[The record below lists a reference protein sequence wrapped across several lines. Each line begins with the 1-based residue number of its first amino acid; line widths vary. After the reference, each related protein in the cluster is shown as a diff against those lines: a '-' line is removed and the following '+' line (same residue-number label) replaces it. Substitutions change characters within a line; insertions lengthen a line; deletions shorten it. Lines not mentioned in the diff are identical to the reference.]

1 MLLPTVL
8 GLVERP
14 QRAHVL
20 AHEHVL
26 RSAAE
31 TATSETKIEL
41 VNLWQVRC
49 SPFDNKLNMQ
59 LISVAEA
66 AQELKLARWPFAQVT
81 NIFFAFS
88 L

>member
-14 QRAHVL
+14 QHAHIV

-26 RSAAE
+26 RSTAG
-31 TATSETKIEL
+31 TATCEIKIEL

-49 SPFDNKLNMQ
+49 SPIDNKLNMQ
-59 LISVAEA
+59 LVSIAEA
-66 AQELKLARWPFAQVT
+66 AQELKLAR
-81 NIFFAFS
+81 
-88 L
+88 

>member
-14 QRAHVL
+14 HHAYVL

-31 TATSETKIEL
+31 NATNDSKIEL
-41 VNLWQVRC
+41 ALLWQVRC

-59 LISVAEA
+59 LVSIAEA
-66 AQELKLARWPFAQVT
+66 AQEFKLAR
-81 NIFFAFS
+81 
-88 L
+88 